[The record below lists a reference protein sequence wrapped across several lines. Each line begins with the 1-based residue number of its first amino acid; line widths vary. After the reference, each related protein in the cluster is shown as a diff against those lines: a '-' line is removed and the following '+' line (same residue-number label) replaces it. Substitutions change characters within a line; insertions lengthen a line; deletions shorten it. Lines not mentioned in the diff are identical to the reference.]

1 MPMEGSTGSCLL
13 HFLIVILS
21 LFLYLYF
28 TSLSIVMEVQGFDCD
43 KQLMHVSV
51 LDPTLDEKKT

>member
-13 HFLIVILS
+13 HFHIVILS

-28 TSLSIVMEVQGFDCD
+28 TSLSIVMEVQGIDCD
-43 KQLMHVSV
+43 KQLTHVSV